1 MTKWGQVIL
10 AVCFSLTTFSGVG
23 MELPSEYDR
32 AREEQRSRL
41 CLGRNDSN
49 NGPWNLMRELPIRV
63 DSEMM
68 AGFMILMWSENQ

>member
-1 MTKWGQVIL
+1 MGR
-10 AVCFSLTTFSGVG
+10 
-23 MELPSEYDR
+23 ELPSEPDR

-49 NGPWNLMRELPIRV
+49 NGPWNLMRELQIQV

-68 AGFMILMWSENQ
+68 AGFVILTWSKNQ